1 MEQTL
6 ENIFSRGRLG
16 FPLSFIGGI
25 ISFFS
30 PCILPLIP
38 AYFSF
43 LLGSSIEEIGRN
55 KKTLYLSILFLCLGF
70 TIVFVI
76 LGASATSLGRFLAS
90 HLKYFRTI
98 AGIVMLV
105 FALETLELTHLFS
118 FHKGFSP
125 EFKKKPTGFWGI
137 IFGASL
143 GIAWTPCVG
152 PILGAILTMASV
164 QETVFKGVLMLL
176 FYSIGLS
183 VPFFVFAVFFQS
195 QRKFQKFMMQHAR
208 KIKILAGV
216 ILLWFAFYLLS
227 KKF

>member
-6 ENIFSRGRLG
+6 ENIFSRGNLG
-16 FPLSFIGGI
+16 LPLSFLGGI

-43 LLGSSIEEIGRN
+43 LLGSSVEAMEKG
-55 KKTLYLSILFLCLGF
+55 KKTLYLSILLLCIGF

-76 LGASATSLGRFLAS
+76 LGASATTLGRFLAF
-90 HLKYFRTI
+90 HLKYFRII

-118 FHKGFSP
+118 LHKGFSP
-125 EFKKKPTGFWGI
+125 EFKKKPSGFGGI

-164 QETVFKGVLMLL
+164 QETVLKGMVMLF
-176 FYSIGLS
+176 FYSLGLS
-183 VPFFVFAVFFQS
+183 VPFFVFAIFFQS
-195 QRKFQKFMMQHAR
+195 QRKFQRFMMQHAR
-208 KIKILAGV
+208 KIRIFAGI

-227 KKF
+227 KKI